1 MEAVR
6 APYLTRPTLRG
17 SGVRD
22 TSLTDFEGH
31 FLLAFFFP
39 SDWEH
44 QQDLLQLNK
53 HMKQLRKAGCEVV
66 VISPDSC
73 LVHKTWA
80 HAPTEDGGL
89 GGIHFPMM
97 EDTRGELASQLNI
110 WDEEEGVCV
119 RSILIL
125 DDKSVIRHLATS
137 SLPMDDLIDSAS
149 LTLDLLREAG
159 PVVVGEQGRKS
170 SFLDKLWRTSL
181 KLPATPQTSLKRSI
195 SREVRRGGE
204 EGGAEVAKRRGRSRS
219 KSRSRK
225 EPRPPTPTSLGE
237 ERSNQVADELID
249 AVKKGLGSR
258 LACSLPL
265 PDYSAGEVCLG
276 RGRIQGLGRLGRGG
290 GAEIQPRA
298 GNLIISIPLQVTGV
312 RASYNLSGR
321 RLEGELSFAYHTLTY
336 RARLTQPIGAEV
348 EGNLKLLELQLEN
361 VEGGKMEVH
370 GFGPL
375 NWLAGRKVSD
385 LVQETLL
392 QEVEQELRQ
401 GLEDQLDQLAIYF
414 QAVEKE
420 SPGLVP
426 IGLLVH

>member
-6 APYLTRPTLRG
+6 APFLTRPTLRG
-17 SGVRD
+17 NGVRD
-22 TSLTDFEGH
+22 TSLTDFEGN
-31 FLLAFFFP
+31 FLLAFFYP

-44 QQDLLQLNK
+44 QEDLIDLNK
-53 HMKQLRKAGCEVV
+53 RSKQLKKAGCEVV

-80 HAPTEDGGL
+80 HAPRDDGGL
-89 GGIHFPMM
+89 GGVDFPMM

-110 WDEEEGVCV
+110 WDEEEAVCA

-125 DDKSVIRHLATS
+125 DEKSVIRHLAVS
-137 SLPMDDLIDSAS
+137 SLPMDDLMESVS
-149 LTLDLLREAG
+149 MTLNLLRETG
-159 PVVVGEQGRKS
+159 PVTLGEQGRKS
-170 SFLDKLWRTSL
+170 SFLDKLWRTNL
-181 KLPATPQTSLKRSI
+181 KLPETPQTSLKRSV
-195 SREVRRGGE
+195 SREVRRSRDETTGE
-204 EGGAEVAKRRGRSRS
+204 GPKRRGRSRS
-219 KSRSRK
+219 KSRGRNG
-225 EPRPPTPTSLGE
+225 PRQLTPTGLGE

-276 RGRIQGLGRLGRGG
+276 KGRIQGLGRLGRGG
-290 GAEIQPRA
+290 GAEILPRA
-298 GNLIISIPLQVTGV
+298 GNLIISVPLQVNGV

-321 RLEGELSFAYHTLTY
+321 RLEGELSFAYTTLTY
-336 RARLTQPIGAEV
+336 RARLTQPIGVEI

-392 QEVEQELRQ
+392 QEVEQELRL
-401 GLEDQLDQLAIYF
+401 GLEEQLDQLVIYF